1 MDKLKQYGA
10 IGAAI
15 AMVSGLGAY
24 LLPIPHAYSQ
34 VYSFVFGP
42 AGAFIGYGLAALF
55 VARASGWH
63 VVWLIV
69 IAVISL
75 VAAILCGYA
84 YFHLYW
90 LEPSPALGAR
100 IVHALLYGFTFA
112 LFFFA
117 ARWAGLLLSKK
128 D

>member
-1 MDKLKQYGA
+1 MKALKEYGP

-15 AMVSGLGAY
+15 ALVSGIAAY

-42 AGAFIGYGLAALF
+42 LGAFIGYAVAQGLVERAKTWKFWQVLALAF
-55 VARASGWH
+55 FS
-63 VVWLIV
+63 LLF
-69 IAVISL
+69 AVL
-75 VAAILCGYA
+75 AGFG

-100 IVHALLYGFTFA
+100 ILHALLYA
-112 LFFFA
+112 
-117 ARWAGLLLSKK
+117 
-128 D
+128 